1 MAQGQCW
8 AKSQRPY
15 LKKKKKKLKQKRLAE
30 AQVVECLPSKHKA
43 RIQTPVLPKNK
54 LK

>member
-1 MAQGQCW
+1 VLGK
-8 AKSQRPY
+8 KSET
-15 LKKKKKKLKQKRLAE
+15 LSEEKKKKLKQKRLAE